1 MTEVKKIEIIV
12 KVGDEHRVI
21 TPLIPEETCEHICE
35 RVLDCLLYLK
45 YGDDE

>member
-1 MTEVKKIEIIV
+1 MTEAKKIEIIV

-21 TPLIPEETCEHICE
+21 TPIIPEETCEHLCG
-35 RVLDCLLYLK
+35 RVLDTLLYLV